1 MSEISECSDNS
12 EGHALSWPVPA
23 PALVESQGLFP
34 NEPLSDSWLGSCDIT
49 GSRNVMSFLQTVLFD
64 AFEQETEVL

>member
-1 MSEISECSDNS
+1 M
-12 EGHALSWPVPA
+12 LSWPFAA
-23 PALVESQGLFP
+23 PSIVESQRFFLNDPRP
-34 NEPLSDSWLGSCDIT
+34 NRWPGSCEIT